1 VPNQLFAIERYDDT
15 GGHAAP
21 PDPFPKLPAHV
32 HLAGAY
38 YLPADEVV
46 IAFVRGAD
54 TETVRD
60 AVTGA
65 GWRVDRISPAGRI
78 RQGEGVR

>member
-1 VPNQLFAIERYDDT
+1 MPLPLFAIERYDET

-32 HLAGAY
+32 QLAGAF

-46 IAFVRGAD
+46 IAFVRGHDA
-54 TETVRD
+54 ETVRT

-65 GWRVDRISPAGRI
+65 GWRVDRISPAGRLH
-78 RQGEGVR
+78 QGKDAR